1 MYVRTDRGAKV
12 FLTYETKDDPR
23 WTTSFCRKTYDLDTK
38 QLIAV
43 DHNLQ
48 SLSNSQLYRALPNG
62 HTNIRTEIHYHYTR
76 PDTLR
81 LHQDKFCEALTTT
94 TIPKHRLQDPEAKC
108 TPDEHKTFRSLTCGA
123 LWACQTRLD
132 ELFNVVSL
140 QTKLAGPQIKDLVM
154 INLIIKRLRRKNDK
168 FGIYY
173 RRMVGPYRIVVVTDA
188 SSANK
193 TSSFATEGIVIGLC
207 PDRLPTVTVDK
218 HDYLQE
224 DLINYLNG
232 FFHILHA
239 TSQKSKRISH
249 STSHAETLAAA
260 KGIPLGQIIGLR
272 LTEPEVMHNY
282 NIKRPLELQEMLDS
296 GRLPIPVDAWID
308 CMDLWELCC
317 GLRGTPQDKSQRL
330 GVLSLR
336 EERRTL
342 RLRRLYHV
350 RTTWML
356 ADMLT
361 KATGVDSRSLL
372 QLITCGVWSVE
383 APIRVR
389 QGFGK

>member
-1 MYVRTDRGAKV
+1 M
-12 FLTYETKDDPR
+12 
-23 WTTSFCRKTYDLDTK
+23 
-38 QLIAV
+38 
-43 DHNLQ
+43 
-48 SLSNSQLYRALPNG
+48 
-62 HTNIRTEIHYHYTR
+62 
-76 PDTLR
+76 
-81 LHQDKFCEALTTT
+81 
-94 TIPKHRLQDPEAKC
+94 
-108 TPDEHKTFRSLTCGA
+108 
-123 LWACQTRLD
+123 
-132 ELFNVVSL
+132 
-140 QTKLAGPQIKDLVM
+140 M
-154 INLIIKRLRRKNDK
+154 INTVIKRLRRKNDR

-207 PDRLPTVTVDK
+207 PERLTTIKVDR
-218 HDYLQE
+218 HDYLEE
-224 DLINYLNG
+224 DLVPLLSG

-249 STSHAETLAAA
+249 STSHAETLTAA
-260 KGIPLGQIIGLR
+260 KGIPLGQIIGSR
-272 LTEPEVMHNY
+272 LTEPEVMHTY
-282 NIKRPLELQEMLDS
+282 NIKRPLELQEMLDA

-342 RLRRLYHV
+342 RLRRLFHT
-350 RTTWML
+350 RTSWML

-361 KATGVDSRSLL
+361 KATGIDSRSLL
-372 QLITCGVWSVE
+372 ELITCGEWSVC